1 MINYVINRLSSDG
14 KVSTTTITD
23 DQLDMIY
30 DALGQYK
37 ENLQYNELE
46 FDELTEQE
54 DKVEALFEAL
64 YELVK
69 VE

>member
-1 MINYVINRLSSDG
+1 MISYVINRLSSDG

>member
-54 DKVEALFEAL
+54 DKVEALFESL

-69 VE
+69 A

>member
-1 MINYVINRLSSDG
+1 MISYVINRLSSDG

-54 DKVEALFEAL
+54 DKVEALFESL